1 VEVHESVSET
11 DIRDTQNREAGH
23 LISASVERG
32 VSTRRCGLVQGIAS
46 TFYAN
51 ADGTKVR

>member
-1 VEVHESVSET
+1 MEVHESVSET